1 MISGVY
7 KSRATDLIK
16 TIRENGL
23 ILILLVI
30 FTSGIIF
37 GTTVI
42 KNNSLVVDRAV
53 SLISDYVTLRGNQ
66 SVFECACNSFV
77 SNLLFL
83 IVLYIFGLCA
93 VGLPVIMS
101 APFIKGAGLG
111 LISAFFYTTYGLNG
125 LGHCILVIYPGAVL
139 SVMFMFLAVKTAI
152 VSSGDIFSSIS
163 SRKNHEIRFIEY
175 SKRFFMYFCVNIG
188 FSLLDGVLNKIFSN
202 IFII

>member
-7 KSRATDLIK
+7 KSRATGVIK

-37 GTTVI
+37 GTTII
-42 KNNSLVVDRAV
+42 KNNSLVIDSAV
-53 SLISDYVTLRGNQ
+53 SLISDYVELRGNQ
-66 SVFECACNSFV
+66 SVFECACDSFI
-77 SNLLFL
+77 SNLVFLLILF
-83 IVLYIFGLCA
+83 VFGLCA
-93 VGLPVIMS
+93 VGMPVIMS
-101 APFIKGAGLG
+101 VPFIKGAGLG
-111 LISAFFYTTYGLNG
+111 LISAYFYTTYGLNG
-125 LGHCILVIYPGAVL
+125 LGHCILVLYPGSVFA
-139 SVMFMFLAVKTAI
+139 VMFMFLAAKAAAI
-152 VSSGDIFSSIS
+152 SSGDIFSSVS

-202 IFII
+202 IFIV